1 MLQEQTL
8 SIEELKNSYFSQ
20 LFGEIIYIY
29 KKQDFGIINFF
40 YKIIFDKTYYQ
51 LTRIAKYSEV
61 ELNYA
66 IAKMLLYPIDGIQ
79 IKNTNQVISLIPLF
93 LMFVIG
99 QKLNINYCI
108 KLECENEWDFFLTA
122 VAKTINHEEDRA
134 YEYLEMFHQKLEM
147 QSKQSLAFD
156 LEKTMNLIGSYTK
169 GEKLLKLLNLMFY
182 QDCSI
187 FAVSSQ
193 KSQDHYV
200 RFQAQKKFEII
211 INTFEFIQLK
221 HQKEIENTI
230 EESKMKVAISF
241 LTNDYNY
248 DYLTVKFDHLQAGI
262 LIFSLIQLDY
272 KQFQN
277 FFSLKHPSLQEQ
289 LLDQIMII
297 AGSTDKFFFNLILVG
312 KCLSKLRLWEYA
324 LDFFHKLYKQISN
337 HLHKEKFR
345 VYIYFKMCKI
355 QFLQG
360 QIQGLLKKFIYLGDL
375 MQQYQEKNVEF
386 YQPSNRNL
394 YNSCL
399 FLQLLISAYTKQI
412 DKLKHITIKIST
424 LHLVSNH
431 QHSQKRP
438 FNLLQYEFFRLV
450 QQQGVIFQEKEGINQ
465 LEHILQVMQKC
476 CKQRHN
482 IESKKQSLLNNLIS
496 IFDSTNKKTSKLIEI
511 DCYYRAIEE
520 FLIINVLVRHRE
532 IYILQYLNPNF
543 YPLLRIFLGE
553 KDFFNR
559 QLKSQI
565 YFFIHDFKQ
574 AYKIAIETN
583 NHKMIG
589 QVLEYWCQYSD
600 AIENYKKDISP
611 SCFFNCAML
620 QKIQSDKSSLE
631 RGSLDKSGF
640 EKVQQQQAQQNAIN
654 SFRNLAQSQNQ
665 YRMIAQMFQ
674 QVLLRRQNQYQVT
687 ENMEGELE
695 YVNTID
701 LDPRLTQSTKLM
713 NSNSKQDQLED
724 QSIQSGEYSTKF
736 RSENSRI
743 TGQCKIVQSQI
754 ADNIESETSSVLEQ
768 LSNEENILLR
778 MQVNFNFPV
787 RKDIEFFYLNLKSDI
802 ISQEDGHLEKTLDE
816 FVKKTQ
822 FLKYESSELFNDN
835 NLRENIGKGGNS
847 EVYKF
852 YFQGQEY
859 AAKIIQFEYKGQ
871 GETIND
877 DEKLEIQNKLLEICI
892 VCDVT
897 ISKIKYCLRIEH
909 LGFKF
914 EKLQGQIKVY
924 KIILITK
931 FYNNYHQVL
940 KWEEIDKIKYVYK
953 LSLGLATLQFDKEL
967 LHLDLKPDNVL
978 VDPIKKNPVLAD
990 FGLSQYS
997 QASYYLTTG
1006 VKQMTIKYIDPDLVD
1021 KSYQS
1026 RKNDVYSFGVSLFQ
1040 YFSGSIPFKE
1050 LNYQQVQGK
1059 IREFQSHHKNIIS
1072 EIKNDLI
1079 KNLILDCTKPFQQ
1092 RITFILVLK
1101 RLFFYLQQINNP
1113 KIKQLIEMMF
1123 DLIEIQQNKRKI
1135 KNLYAYLKIMKRF
1148 IKHTNYFEPLKI
1160 ENKVLQSYIIVISN
1174 DSGKSFSEIIQR
1186 MKQFINWKILNK
1198 HDFIL
1203 RLIDFT
1209 IDINQ
1214 INQDEATVT
1223 FHFWVE
1229 DAQKIEQNKLSQW
1242 KPFFKEIATILEQI
1256 HFSQICLLHIPLSQ
1270 IYEMNGKIKL
1280 NCLDYSQN
1288 LKIDQNYLYDLDC
1301 QSIDPQ
1307 IKQSKK
1313 FHQLNDAYALC
1324 ILIEETIKSIKQL
1337 LDQNEQDQISN
1348 LENYIEQEKEGISLQ
1363 QIIDKLQN

>member
-8 SIEELKNSYFSQ
+8 QIEELKNTYFSQ
-20 LFGEIIYIY
+20 LIGEIIYIY

-51 LTRIAKYSEV
+51 LTRVAKYSEV

-66 IAKMLLYPIDGIQ
+66 IAKMLLYPINGIQ

-99 QKLNINYCI
+99 QKLNINDCI
-108 KLECENEWDFFLTA
+108 KLECENEWDLFLTA
-122 VAKTINHEEDRA
+122 VAKTINHEEDKA
-134 YEYLEMFHQKLEM
+134 FDYLEMFHSKLEM
-147 QSKQSLAFD
+147 QSKQFLAFD
-156 LEKTMNLIGSYTK
+156 LEKTMSLIGSYTK

-193 KSQDHYV
+193 KSQDDFIK
-200 RFQAQKKFEII
+200 FQAQKKFEII
-211 INTFEFIQLK
+211 INAFEFIQLK

-241 LTNDYNY
+241 LTNNYDY

-272 KQFQN
+272 KQFEN
-277 FFSLKHPSLQEQ
+277 FFCMKQPSLQEQ
-289 LLDQIMII
+289 LLDQIII
-297 AGSTDKFFFNLILVG
+297 LAGNTNKFFFNLVLVG

-324 LDFFHKLYKQISN
+324 LGFFHKLYKQISN
-337 HLHKEKFR
+337 LHKEKFR
-345 VYIYFKMCKI
+345 VYIYYKMCKI
-355 QFLQG
+355 QLLQG

-386 YQPSNRNL
+386 YQPGNRNL

-399 FLQLLISAYTKQI
+399 FLQLLVSAYTKQI

-431 QHSQKRP
+431 KNCQQRP
-438 FNLLQYEFFRLV
+438 FSLLQYEFFRLV
-450 QQQGVIFQEKEGINQ
+450 QQQGVIYQEKEGINQ
-465 LEHILQVMQKC
+465 LEHILQVTQRC
-476 CKQRHN
+476 CLQRHN
-482 IESKKQSLLNNLIS
+482 IESKKQGLLNNLIS
-496 IFDSTNKKTSKLIEI
+496 IFDSTNKKTNQLIEI
-511 DCYYRAIEE
+511 GSYYRAIEE
-520 FLIINVLVRHRE
+520 ILIINVLVRHRE

-543 YPLLRIFLGE
+543 YPLLRIFLAE
-553 KDFFNR
+553 KDFFNK

-574 AYKIAIETN
+574 AYKIATENN

-589 QVLEYWCQYSD
+589 QVLEYWGQYQE

-620 QKIQSDKSSLE
+620 QKIQLDKSSLE
-631 RGSLDKSGF
+631 RSSLEKSGF
-640 EKVQQQQAQQNAIN
+640 EKSQQQQVQQNATN

-674 QVLLRRQNQYQVT
+674 QVLLRRYNQQQVT
-687 ENMEGELE
+687 EKMEGELE
-695 YVNTID
+695 YVNTIEI
-701 LDPRLTQSTKLM
+701 DPRLTQSTKLLK
-713 NSNSKQDQLED
+713 SQQDQLED
-724 QSIQSGEYSTKF
+724 QSIKSGEQSTTV
-736 RSENSRI
+736 RSENSRMN
-743 TGQCKIVQSQI
+743 GQSKIVQSQI
-754 ADNIESETSSVLEQ
+754 ADGVESETSSVLDQ
-768 LSNEENILLR
+768 ISNEENILLK
-778 MQVNFNFPV
+778 MQWNFNFPI
-787 RKDIEFFYLNLKSDI
+787 RKDVEFFYLNLKSDI
-802 ISQEDGHLEKTLDE
+802 ITEEDGHLEKTLDE

-822 FLKYESSELFNDN
+822 FLKYESSELFNN
-835 NLRENIGKGGNS
+835 NDLRENIGKGGNS

-852 YFQGQEY
+852 CFQGQEY

-871 GETIND
+871 GETINV

-897 ISKIKYCLRIEH
+897 LSKIKYCLKIEH

-914 EKLQGQIKVY
+914 EKLQGQNKVY

-931 FYNNYHQVL
+931 LYHNYQQLL

-953 LSLGLATLQFDKEL
+953 LTLGLATLQFDKEL

-990 FGLSQYS
+990 FGLSKYS
-997 QASYYLTTG
+997 QASYFLTTG
-1006 VKQMTIKYIDPDLVD
+1006 VKQMTIKYIDPDLVNN
-1021 KSYQS
+1021 SYQS
-1026 RKNDVYSFGVSLFQ
+1026 KKNDVYSFGVSLFQ
-1040 YFSGSIPFKE
+1040 YFSGSIPFQE

-1059 IREFQSHHKNIIS
+1059 IGEFQSYHKTIIS
-1072 EIKNDLI
+1072 EIKNELI
-1079 KNLILDCTKPFQQ
+1079 TKLILDCTKPLQQ
-1092 RITFILVLK
+1092 RITFVLVLK

-1113 KIKQLIEMMF
+1113 KVKQLNEMMF
-1123 DLIEIQQNKRKI
+1123 DLIEIQQNRRNV
-1135 KNLYAYLKIMKRF
+1135 KNLYTYLKVMKRF
-1148 IKHTNYFEPLKI
+1148 IKYTNYFEPLKI
-1160 ENKVLQSYIIVISN
+1160 EKKVLQSYIIVISN
-1174 DSGKSFSEIIQR
+1174 DSGNSFSEIIQR
-1186 MKQFINWKILNK
+1186 MKQFINWTILNK
-1198 HDFIL
+1198 HEFIL
-1203 RLIDFT
+1203 RLIDFN
-1209 IDINQ
+1209 IEINQ
-1214 INQDEATVT
+1214 INQNETAVT
-1223 FHFWVE
+1223 FNFFVE
-1229 DAQKIEQNKLSQW
+1229 DAQKIGQNKLVQW
-1242 KPFFKEIATILEQI
+1242 KPFFKEIATILLQI
-1256 HFSQICLLHIPLSQ
+1256 HTSQICLLYIPLSQ
-1270 IYEMNGKIKL
+1270 IYETNGKIKL
-1280 NCLDYSQN
+1280 NCLDYSQH
-1288 LKIDQNYLYDLDC
+1288 LTIDQNQLYDLDC

-1313 FHQLNDAYALC
+1313 FQIQNDVYAFC
-1324 ILIEETIKSIKQL
+1324 ILIEETIKSIKSL
-1337 LDQNEQDQISN
+1337 LDQYEQDQISK
-1348 LENYIEQEKEGISLQ
+1348 LEHYLEIEKEGISLQ